1 MASVIAHRIIDGS
14 GIECHGS
21 SYASH
26 RRTRRSNAS
35 PAAPRQP
42 QLPTA
47 GGGHRDRCRPVP
59 IPLRAPCSDTGSVS
73 THPLRPLAPSNAIKT
88 VRRQDDDRRSA
99 AERDSAA
106 PGWRDGSAAGA
117 GGNSAQLEAPT
128 SALSASGDA
137 PAGQH
142 RSVSLDGFLEL
153 VHLEHLSPLDLRVL
167 LRVTH
172 REATPR
178 ELADSMGHPPTVLR
192 RASARLVARGLLR
205 RRRRRSRH
213 HRLEVT
219 LVTTA
224 SGIGAVRRVAQA
236 LGIDPS
242 ASPTPPVAPDW
253 PATRSNAIGDT
264 TGRPAAAAPPRIDTG
279 ARTG

>member
-1 MASVIAHRIIDGS
+1 MGPPMHLTGGPDAATLLQPL
-14 GIECHGS
+14 HGS
-21 SYASH
+21 RSFRLLVAATATDAGQYPFPLGH
-26 RRTRRSNAS
+26 RALTLAACPRTR
-35 PAAPRQP
+35 
-42 QLPTA
+42 
-47 GGGHRDRCRPVP
+47 
-59 IPLRAPCSDTGSVS
+59 SDHS
-73 THPLRPLAPSNAIKT
+73 LRPTTPRRCDAKTMIDVRRLSAIA
-88 VRRQDDDRRSA
+88 RRQDGATGRRPAQA
-99 AERDSAA
+99 ATPPSSKHLQARS
-106 PGWRDGSAAGA
+106 P
-117 GGNSAQLEAPT
+117 
-128 SALSASGDA
+128 ASGDA

-178 ELADSMGHPPTVLR
+178 ELADSMGHPPTLLR

-213 HRLEVT
+213 DRLEVT
-219 LVTTA
+219 LATTA
-224 SGIGAVRRVAQA
+224 SGMGALWRAAQA

-253 PATRSNAIGDT
+253 PATSSKAIGDT
-264 TGRPAAAAPPRIDTG
+264 TGRPAAAAPPRIDTE